1 MSEFK
6 DMIKIINN
14 DSTEKSLASLASGVE
29 NSSEATNKQPAPIQE
44 NSPQFNIDNNLIDA
58 NQKALAPFN
67 VELFT
72 KEVAK
77 KSDGK
82 GRAYAQ
88 LTQNISGYDIASKC
102 IADVVFKLQNTPV
115 QSFASK
121 WLPIAMRGTI
131 GTAIHDFI
139 QGTSDQFTEL
149 EPSLKIPSI
158 RFSGRLDGL
167 IGNNVLVEI
176 KSCTYADYAKIIKSR
191 SPRMADF
198 YQCMTYKYILE
209 NYLEE
214 AQTANVKRR
223 TQPPALD
230 KYNIDTLQF
239 IYVCHEILASD
250 IEDFGQML
258 KNIKHIKKSL
268 NSKSNSFFFMTAL
281 TVNLTDEVS
290 KPYIDFI
297 HDKIKR
303 INWYLTN
310 NKQPTADD
318 PYVDTKKCFFCL
330 YDKICHLK

>member
-1 MSEFK
+1 VSEFK
-6 DMIKIINN
+6 DMINIINGSEESN
-14 DSTEKSLASLASGVE
+14 KSLASKASNVE
-29 NSSEATNKQPAPIQE
+29 IQTYILPAEQTDEQPPTFNYDLVDDNQRAL
-44 NSPQFNIDNNLIDA
+44 SPFD
-58 NQKALAPFN
+58 

-72 KEVAK
+72 KEVAR
-77 KSDGK
+77 KSDSK
-82 GRAYAQ
+82 GRAYSH

-115 QSFASK
+115 ESFASK

-198 YQCMTYKYILE
+198 YQVMTYKYILE
-209 NYLEE
+209 NYLHE

-223 TQPPALD
+223 TQPPVLS
-230 KYNIDTLQF
+230 KYDIDTVQF

-250 IEDFGQML
+250 IEDFGEML
-258 KNIKHIKKSL
+258 KNIKQIKKTL
-268 NSKSNSFFFMTAL
+268 NSRSNSFFFITAL
-281 TVNLTDEVS
+281 TVKLTPEIS
-290 KPYIDFI
+290 KPYIEFVQ
-297 HDKIKR
+297 DKIRR
-303 INWYLTN
+303 INWYIDN
-310 NKQPTADD
+310 NKQPTSDE
-318 PYVDTKKCFFCL
+318 PYINKKGCFFCL
-330 YDKICHLK
+330 YDRICPCK